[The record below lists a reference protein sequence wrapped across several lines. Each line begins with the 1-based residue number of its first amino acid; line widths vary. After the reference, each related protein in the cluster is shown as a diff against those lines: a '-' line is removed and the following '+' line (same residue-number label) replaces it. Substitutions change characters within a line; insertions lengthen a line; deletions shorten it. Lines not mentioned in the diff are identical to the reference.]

1 MKLWTF
7 LVPLISAPSLISVDA
22 SKNPLNAVAS
32 MPLYKKASVLA
43 GLKEAYRSKA
53 FNRNELNSAKIWVG
67 LTLRKDRN
75 TKSLLD
81 NRVNLSAQC
90 HLKYALGAQGVQA
103 NVYEIIRQIKQDRRF
118 IKFFFRSSQ
127 PDLSNGLLAPDMQQC
142 INEKVLEYKK
152 IVFAQ
157 PKHVSNDVVRYQR
170 QMICLMES
178 ALGHDD
184 YTLSFEGITVTFKFQ
199 PLQHSYFSQYQ
210 QLREY
215 QLSQAEMIFGFID
228 TYKKVI
234 AGCLLVG
241 VSFFKIITPDQ
252 E

>member
-1 MKLWTF
+1 MKQCRF
-7 LVPLISAPSLISVDA
+7 LVALISAPSLIAVDT
-22 SKNPLNAVAS
+22 SKNSLNAVAS
-32 MPLYKKASVLA
+32 VPFYKKASVLA
-43 GLKEAYRSKA
+43 GLQEEYRSKA
-53 FNRNELNSAKIWVG
+53 FNKNELNPAKIWVG
-67 LTLRKDRN
+67 LTFRKDRN

-90 HLKYALGAQGVQA
+90 HLEYALGAQGVQA

-127 PDLSNGLLAPDMQQC
+127 PDISNGPLPVDMQQG

-157 PKHVSNDVVRYQR
+157 PKHASNDVVRYQR
-170 QMICLMES
+170 QMILLMES

-184 YTLSFEGITVTFKFQ
+184 YTLSFEGITITFQFQ

-215 QLSQAEMIFGFID
+215 QLSHAEMIFGFID

-241 VSFFKIITPDQ
+241 ASLFSNYNP
-252 E
+252 